1 MEGEF
6 IKDFAAFLVG
16 ILTAV
21 LFYFTCLI
29 LFDDGEEE
37 SIRDYLRDRFDGD
50 TETP

>member
-1 MEGEF
+1 MDGEF

-21 LFYFTCLI
+21 IFYLTCLI
-29 LFDDGEEE
+29 LFDEGDEENL
-37 SIRDYLRDRFDGD
+37 RDYLRDHFDGD